1 MKITYK
7 TKYNNTHQTQLSQHT
22 FVSPGGAGTTAELAG
37 FGTNNISGR
46 TATTGAISTPGLPGS

>member
-7 TKYNNTHQTQLSQHT
+7 TNYNNTHQTQHT
-22 FVSPGGAGTTAELAG
+22 SVSPGGAGTTAELAG

-46 TATTGAISTPGLPGS
+46 TATSGAISTPGLPGS